1 MKQIRELQ
9 LLRMNNL
16 SVLTVF
22 INGTTFSTPS
32 SPVNILLSDE
42 KLKIN
47 NYVADIYLH
56 NFG

>member
-32 SPVNILLSDE
+32 TPVNILLSDE

-47 NYVADIYLH
+47 NYVADIYLY

>member
-1 MKQIRELQ
+1 
-9 LLRMNNL
+9 MNNL

-32 SPVNILLSDE
+32 DPVNILTSDE

-47 NYVADIYLH
+47 IYVTHIYLH